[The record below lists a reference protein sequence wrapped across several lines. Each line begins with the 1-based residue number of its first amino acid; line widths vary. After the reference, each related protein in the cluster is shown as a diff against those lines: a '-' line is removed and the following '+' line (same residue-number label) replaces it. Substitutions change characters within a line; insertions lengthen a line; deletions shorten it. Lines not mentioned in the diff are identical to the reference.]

1 MMPNESLIV
10 WEHDQEAAEEAVIN
24 RENYECRDSKHGAV
38 DFIMTF
44 LENTGLWDTMTNRRP
59 SSLRQDNGYDY
70 EKLNGIAALKE
81 IAGVRRISASGKV
94 LKDAG
99 LMARLGFALE
109 IGEDKKAAH
118 EDTLRNHLNRF
129 TKEESYKWFIDD
141 HVHFLRQNKWIR
153 EKIYAVDGYEIEVTG
168 KTYEGIGKVWNAD
181 KKEYRY
187 GYKLLLL
194 VNTAEG
200 RERIVGAVLGEI
212 QEDERKLCLKLFE
225 LIEEHLCPIK
235 ELIGIILMDRGYWG
249 AEFLHKIYFD
259 YKIDIVSLA
268 KKNSCFVK
276 DEVNYIVENNKLP
289 FVKYKVRNKSYY
301 ERKTQRKQKKKSKE
315 PKHKEIYLAYEE
327 GLGFGV
333 WEEKDLNV
341 VIMKTKNKEGKWD
354 ITTFVT
360 TLPIKNNPL
369 KIYELYSQ
377 RWTIENDINRE
388 LDQRWNLRTLP
399 GRNLNIIVS
408 RIMLV
413 LKLFNAEK
421 ILEMKYEG
429 RYKKIKK
436 RMREQE
442 EHNFFEEPQ
451 VVVFIPEKNIFGA
464 WRRLEYYDV
473 IYKQGHKQGYKQGQ
487 QEKKEIIQK
496 IKARAPDLYEKI
508 QKILENGQNV

>member
-1 MMPNESLIV
+1 MPNESLIV
-10 WEHDQEAAEEAVIN
+10 WEHNQEAAEEAVIN
-24 RENYECRDSKHGAV
+24 SEKYEVRDSVHGAT

-44 LENTGLWDTMTNRRP
+44 LEETGLWYTMVSKRP

-81 IAGVRRISASGKV
+81 IAGIRRISASSKV

-99 LMARLGFALE
+99 LMARLGFTIE
-109 IGEDKKAAH
+109 IGEGEKKAAH
-118 EDTLRNHLNRF
+118 EDTIRNHLNRF
-129 TKEESYKWFIDD
+129 TVEESYKWFLDD
-141 HVHFLRQNKWIR
+141 HIFWLRQNKWIR
-153 EKIYAVDGYEIEVTG
+153 KGIYAVDGYEIEVTG
-168 KTYEGIGKVWNAD
+168 KTYEGMGKVWNDD
-181 KKEYRY
+181 KKENRY

-194 VNTAEG
+194 VNVSEG
-200 RERIVGAVLGEI
+200 RERIIGAVLGKI
-212 QEDERKLCLKLFE
+212 QEDERKLCLKLFK

-235 ELIGIILMDRGYWG
+235 ELIDVILMDRGYWG
-249 AEFLHKIYFD
+249 AKFLHEIHFD

-289 FVKYKVRNKSYY
+289 FVKYNVWNKNYY
-301 ERKTQRKQKKKSKE
+301 ERKTQRRQNKKSKE
-315 PKHKEIYLAYEE
+315 AKHKEIYLAYEE

-333 WEEKDLNV
+333 WEEKNLNV
-341 VIMKTKNKEGKWD
+341 VIMKTKNNEGEWD
-354 ITTFVT
+354 VTTFVT

-399 GRNLNIIVS
+399 GRDLNIIVA

-429 RYKKIKK
+429 KYKKIKK

-464 WRRLEYYDV
+464 WRRIEYFDV
-473 IYKQGHKQGYKQGQ
+473 IYKQGHKQGKRD
-487 QEKKEIIQK
+487 EKKEIIQK

-508 QKILENGQNV
+508 QDILGKE